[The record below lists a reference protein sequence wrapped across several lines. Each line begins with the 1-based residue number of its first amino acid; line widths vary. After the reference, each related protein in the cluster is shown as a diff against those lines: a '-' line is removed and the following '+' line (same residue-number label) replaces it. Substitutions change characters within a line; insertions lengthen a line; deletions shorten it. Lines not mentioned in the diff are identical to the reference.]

1 MKIWKNTSTLDG
13 YDEGL
18 LFTNDKAKAEIAI
31 IGSKSICLND
41 FPSLKGIFRAGIGKD
56 NVPEEQAAKREI
68 LVRYPDNKTIN
79 IIFSETAA
87 FTCSLIFRMLYNSV
101 GQLEKWSKFDRV
113 ALSSKTLLVIGK
125 GNIGSRVAKNMK
137 PFMKVITFD
146 IIENK
151 LSSLPSLLSQADCTT
166 IHIPKTE
173 NNKNF
178 LDKKKLAIMKD
189 GSVIINTARGSLV
202 NEEALYEELSS
213 KRLKAAFDVFW
224 EEPYN
229 GKLKKFHPDY
239 FFMTPHLASTCNGF
253 LNGCRR
259 GLDDLMI
266 ELRND

>member
-1 MKIWKNTSTLDG
+1 
-13 YDEGL
+13 
-18 LFTNDKAKAEIAI
+18 
-31 IGSKSICLND
+31 
-41 FPSLKGIFRAGIGKD
+41 
-56 NVPEEQAAKREI
+56 
-68 LVRYPDNKTIN
+68 
-79 IIFSETAA
+79 
-87 FTCSLIFRMLYNSV
+87 
-101 GQLEKWSKFDRV
+101 
-113 ALSSKTLLVIGK
+113 
-125 GNIGSRVAKNMK
+125 
-137 PFMKVITFD
+137 MKVITFD